1 MKSHYYF
8 KHRDRILEKQREKS
22 QNNPLQ
28 RLFWN
33 CKSSARRRGIEWKL
47 DITDLVVPTHC
58 PYLGMELKFVPGRG
72 HQPSRPSIDR
82 KDSSKGYTPDNIEII
97 SMKANM
103 MKQNA
108 TADELAVF
116 ATEVLRRYG

>member
-1 MKSHYYF
+1 MKSKYYF
-8 KHRDRILEKQREKS
+8 KHKERILEKQRKQTED
-22 QNNPLQ
+22 NPLQ

-33 CKSSARRRGIEWKL
+33 CKSSAKRRGILWE
-47 DITDLVVPTHC
+47 ITIEDLVVPTHC
-58 PYLGMELKFVPGRG
+58 PYLGVALTFLPGRS

-82 KDSSKGYTPDNIEII
+82 KDSSKGYTPDNVEVI

-108 TADELAVF
+108 TADELALF